1 MNDMA
6 SIRKMRPLP
15 VFATSD
21 GWDEAWEEPAAED
34 VATALSD
41 GTAEDLVRGDNNQF

>member
-1 MNDMA
+1 MA

-15 VFATSD
+15 LFATRD
-21 GWDEAWEEPAAED
+21 GWEETGAED

-41 GTAEDLVRGDNNQF
+41 GTAEDLERGDNNQF

>member
-1 MNDMA
+1 MKDMA

-21 GWDEAWEEPAAED
+21 GWEETAAED

-41 GTAEDLVRGDNNQF
+41 GTAEDLVRGDNDQF